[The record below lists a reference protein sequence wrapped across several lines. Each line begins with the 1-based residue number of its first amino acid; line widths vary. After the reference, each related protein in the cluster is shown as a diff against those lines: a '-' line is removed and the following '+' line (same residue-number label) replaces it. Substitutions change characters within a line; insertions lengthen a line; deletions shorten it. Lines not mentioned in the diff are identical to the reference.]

1 MKRKSM
7 AKRMLACLLFVL
19 LMVQPLGALA
29 AGTESETSPPAQSD
43 ISVTTSMEDTA
54 DPGTSDATALGEEDT
69 EDAELE
75 NQTPPSDQQQPE
87 ESQEETGDPVSD
99 STLNEANAQDESQ
112 PEQAPDFDD
121 GASAPVPEPD
131 ETEDVTEPAPEEPAD
146 TQEETEAKEVVSI
159 SEDILSKQVV
169 YVPRGTSIQEMTQ
182 QLPTEGECTFSDGTS
197 AVIPITWACAA
208 DDEAEYTADAS
219 AIPWLIF
226 WPEPAGDDYLA
237 DTVEGYDLP
246 YAVVAFTDD
255 MYNQISLMAYGSTS
269 FTTTSPY
276 TNYITD
282 TRGWGLST
290 KRHHTC
296 NTDGT
301 MAYCLT
307 QGAADPDGRSFHFAG
322 YVDNATA
329 VILDHGYPNTTVID
343 GVALSASQA
352 AQATQAA
359 IWAVSQY
366 NFKHPVTIDVLRS
379 TGRDNGSTL
388 SAARHLVSLAQNGTT
403 SSSQYAVYEPD
414 GGRGSGYQYMV
425 STKSESG
432 TLRVQKSS
440 AVPSLTNG
448 NGNYSLAGA
457 VFGVYADAACSA
469 EGWRRTIYTDASGST
484 ETITLTPGTYYIR
497 EQHAPANYVRD
508 SVVHRVTVSAGAQ
521 TVVPISN
528 YPVRGV
534 IQIRKSSTNP
544 GLTNG
549 NGNYS
554 LAGAVFGVY
563 NSSGQEIQRL
573 TTDANG
579 AVDSGQL
586 PVGTYTV
593 KEISPSKGYELNTT
607 TFTAR
612 ISPIVANQTQNNGGV
627 YLAAQYD
634 KNGTLYFEV
643 RNAGAYAG
651 TGLRAAVWTEANG
664 QDDLRWFDLTLL
676 ADRTTFSGIE
686 YMDGHPGTGIIS
698 IHVYPMSGPIL
709 VGGAFN
715 FISYDNWVQVPI
727 SVPEPPKPMQGYIE
741 IQKSSSRTDLT
752 NGNSAYSLTGATYGI
767 YTDPGCSNRVAILTT
782 DTNGYAKSGALN
794 QGTYYVKEMSAPQGF
809 LVDTSA
815 YTVTVTPNQTYHLAV
830 SDIPVQLS
838 FDIVKSSGDTVI
850 TDNSNGYALN
860 GAEYQIYR
868 GSSWDSKTLVN
879 SGFTDG
885 SGRTTSPELP
895 LLPNG
900 SYYFMQETKS
910 SAGYLLDS
918 TIYRYSVT
926 FTPGGFNY
934 QIWASTDQGASWQ
947 QTQGATF
954 ASSGSAL
961 RVNSTEMPKKFHF
974 SITKVS
980 ENPSI
985 TDGNSCYSLQDAV
998 YTLYYDRIDDAHVAA
1013 RYTTDA
1019 NGQFTASNI
1028 PIRSNSYYYLKET
1041 QPSQGYLLDDTIWR
1055 IQTADITGGNDFQY
1069 RVEKSE
1075 NGGVTWTDVWS
1086 TTVVTAETSFSITS
1100 EEPPAHDP
1108 LGITL
1113 TKIQQEPNQ
1122 YLPSLA
1128 GAQFTI
1134 NFYAGQYSS
1143 VDQLPAE
1150 ATRTWVVETIGR
1162 KVSTGTVYQ
1171 TGLLDECKVDGDG
1184 FYYGGTGGPVL
1195 PLGTIT
1201 IQETSPAWGYTTE
1214 GGYFSYG
1221 SGQSI
1226 ADENGIVILN
1236 VTQDEIG
1243 GTGFLQ
1249 GGNAYTKEESF
1260 RDCSITLHKRDD
1272 AGQIMSGAKFRLE
1285 ILNPETGEYDP
1296 LKTGATDSNGQLV
1309 FDRLVYGTYRITET
1323 ASAGSGS
1330 LLAEPIEI
1338 TLPVTDVADAGT
1350 STPTYTEDG
1359 TSYFCDITFTVQ
1371 NGIIVMPRAGGIGV
1385 IPVICTGIIC
1395 VCLAAGFYLTTRRR
1409 RKT

>member
-1 MKRKSM
+1 M
-7 AKRMLACLLFVL
+7 AKRLLASLLFAL
-19 LMVQPLGALA
+19 LLVQPLGALA
-29 AGTESETSPPAQSD
+29 AGTESEASTSAQSD
-43 ISVTTSMEDTA
+43 ISVTTSIENTA
-54 DPGTSDATALGEEDT
+54 DSDASDATVVEDT
-69 EDAELE
+69 EGTELE
-75 NQTPPSDQQQPE
+75 NQAQPSDQQQPE
-87 ESQEETGDPVSD
+87 ESQEETDDSVSD
-99 STLNEANAQDESQ
+99 STLNEVDAQDESQ
-112 PEQAPDFDD
+112 PEQAPDSDD
-121 GASAPVPEPD
+121 GALAPAPESD
-131 ETEDVTEPAPEEPAD
+131 KTEDVTEPAPKEQSD
-146 TQEETEAKEVVSI
+146 TQEETEAKEVISI

-169 YVPRGTSIQEMTQ
+169 YVPRGTSIQEMIR

-197 AVIPITWACAA
+197 TVIPITWACAA
-208 DDEAEYTADAS
+208 DDQAEYTADTS
-219 AIPWLIF
+219 TIPWLIF
-226 WPEPAGDDYLA
+226 WPEPAEDAYLA
-237 DTVEGYDLP
+237 DTVERYDLP

-255 MYNQISLMAYGSTS
+255 LANQISLMAYGSTS

-307 QGAADPDGRSFHFAG
+307 QGAEDPDGRNYHFSG

-366 NFKHPVTIDVLRS
+366 NFKHSVTIDVLRS
-379 TGRDNGSTL
+379 TGRDDGSTL
-388 SAARHLVSLAQNGTT
+388 DAAQHLVSLAQNGTT

-440 AVPSLTNG
+440 AVPDLTNG

-469 EGWRRTIYTDASGST
+469 AGWRATLTTDASGST
-484 ETITLTPGTYYIR
+484 EMVTLTPGTYYIR

-508 SVVHRVTVSAGAQ
+508 TVVHRVTVSAGSQ

-549 NGNYS
+549 NSNYS
-554 LAGAVFGVY
+554 LAGAVFAVY
-563 NSSGQEIQRL
+563 NSSGQEVQRL
-573 TTDANG
+573 TTDASG
-579 AVDSGQL
+579 AADSGQL
-586 PVGTYTV
+586 PVGSYTV
-593 KEISPSKGYELNTT
+593 KEITASKGFELNTS
-607 TFTAR
+607 TFTAN
-612 ISPIVANQTQNNGGV
+612 ISPVVANQTGNTSGV

-651 TGLRAAVWTEANG
+651 VGLRAAVWTEENG
-664 QDDLRWFDLTLL
+664 QDDLRWFDLTMKS
-676 ADRTTFSGIE
+676 DRTTFYGIE
-686 YMDGHPGTGIIS
+686 YTDGHPGTGVVN
-698 IHVYPMSGPIL
+698 IHIYGGSSGFVI
-709 VGGAFN
+709 GAGYN
-715 FISYDNWVQVPI
+715 FISYDNWVKATV
-727 SVPEPPKPMQGYIE
+727 SVPETPKPLQGYIE
-741 IQKSSSRTDLT
+741 LQKSSTRTDISG
-752 NGNSAYSLTGATYGI
+752 GNSSYTLSGATYGV
-767 YTDPGCSNRVAILTT
+767 YSDAACTNRVTTLTT
-782 DTNGYAKSGALN
+782 NSSGYAKSGALN
-794 QGTYYVKEMSAPQGF
+794 QGTYYLKEMSAPQGF
-809 LVDTSA
+809 MLDTTV
-815 YTVTVTPNQTYHLAV
+815 YTVTVNAGATTRKDV
-830 SDIPVQLS
+830 SDLPIRLRFEVR
-838 FDIVKSSGDTVI
+838 KNSGNTVI
-850 TDNSNGYALN
+850 TDSSNAYSLAGAQYNLYRGTSWASKTQLETLTTGSNG
-860 GAEYQIYR
+860 
-868 GSSWDSKTLVN
+868 SSVSMEVPVQP
-879 SGFTDG
+879 SGT
-885 SGRTTSPELP
+885 
-895 LLPNG
+895 
-900 SYYFMQETKS
+900 YYFIQETKS
-910 SAGYLLDS
+910 SPGYMLDA
-918 TIYRYSVT
+918 TIYRISATVAAGGYNYSTWV
-926 FTPGGFNY
+926 
-934 QIWASTDQGASWQ
+934 STDGGSSWT
-947 QTQGATF
+947 QTQGSTF
-954 ASSGSAL
+954 AVNATTL
-961 RVNSTEMPKKFHF
+961 TVNSSEQPKKFAF
-974 SITKVS
+974 VLNKVS
-980 ENPSI
+980 ERPDL
-985 TDGNSCYSLQDAV
+985 TDGNSYYSLQDAV
-998 YTLYYDRIDDAHVAA
+998 YTLYYDSIDDAHVAA

-1041 QPSQGYLLDDTIWR
+1041 QASQGYLLDDTIWR

-1075 NGGVTWTDVWS
+1075 DGGASWMDVWS
-1086 TTVVTAETSFSITS
+1086 TTTVTAETSFSITS
-1100 EEPPAHDP
+1100 EEPPAYDP

-1134 NFYAGQYSS
+1134 RFYAGQYSS

-1150 ATRTWVVETIGR
+1150 ATRTWVVETLGQ
-1162 KVSTGTVYQ
+1162 KTSTGTVYQ

-1184 FYYGGTGGPVL
+1184 FYYDGTGAPVL

-1201 IQETSPAWGYTTE
+1201 IQETSPAWGFTTE
-1214 GGYFSYG
+1214 GGYFNDS

-1226 ADENGIVILN
+1226 ADENGIVLLN
-1236 VTQDEIG
+1236 ITQDEIG

-1260 RDCSITLHKRDD
+1260 RDCSITLHKRND
-1272 AGQIMSGAKFRLE
+1272 AGQLMSGAKFRLE
-1285 ILNPETGEYDP
+1285 ILNPETGEYDL
-1296 LKTGATDSNGQLV
+1296 LKAGTTDSDGQLV

-1330 LLAEPIEI
+1330 LLAEPIEV
-1338 TLPVTDVADAGT
+1338 TLPVTDMADAGT

-1371 NGIIVMPRAGGIGV
+1371 NGIIVMPHAGGIGV
-1385 IPVICTGIIC
+1385 IPVICAGMAC